1 MTVHHCEP
9 VQLFGTHSWFSRI
22 GIAAEGE
29 VQLGVSSVPYGAA
42 EEVMRNK
49 DRHYIY
55 FSNCSGLVVV
65 GSEGKFI
72 DQYATLNDTLTLVI
86 SIVQN
91 NATLRIFK
99 NDQQIYQIAV
109 G

>member
-1 MTVHHCEP
+1 M
-9 VQLFGTHSWFSRI
+9 
-22 GIAAEGE
+22 
-29 VQLGVSSVPYGAA
+29 GVSNVPYGTV

-49 DRHYIY
+49 DRQYIY

-65 GSEGKFI
+65 GNEGKFI
-72 DQYATLNDTLTLVI
+72 DQYATLNDTLTLAI
-86 SIVQN
+86 NIVQN